1 MSDGSIKVE
10 DKYVNEMIR
19 FGDSKLHNVSALLG
33 GIASQEA
40 IKVLIRQYTPMNHT
54 LIYDGI
60 HAKA

>member
-19 FGDSKLHNVSALLG
+19 FGHSKLHNVSALLG